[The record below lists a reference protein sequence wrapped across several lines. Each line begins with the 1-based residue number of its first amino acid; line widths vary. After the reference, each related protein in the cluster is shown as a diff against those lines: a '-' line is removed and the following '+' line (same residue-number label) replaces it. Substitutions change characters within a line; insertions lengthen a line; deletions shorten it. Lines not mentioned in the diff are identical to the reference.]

1 MQIVAS
7 VIAIAFILLYAALIP
22 RLLFKRDLVSLQYIT
37 IETVLQNIICI
48 MTSAFLNNTISQLVL
63 LYKELIFY
71 GVVVL
76 YFLTNKRL
84 KIRKSSVPLIIMVL
98 LCVPYFF
105 VGVASLYT
113 KLICFRQIMT
123 PIILILYGR
132 TLSINERELR
142 DYFSFLV
149 KIGVGIV
156 IFGIIEEFVIGDS
169 LWFSL
174 HIEKYMDMKGFSKWV
189 YSNGL
194 PGNYYSADLYMV
206 VGMLRRMVS
215 IMADPLLTGHF
226 LALCIVIILYNRFII
241 NPLYYAVT
249 LVVLTVGVIFTLSKG
264 AILVIAIAY
273 TYKLWCRYKPI
284 AILCGVIGVILL
296 AYMIKNNTLYTIS
309 QHTGGLIA
317 SFGNIVGKGF
327 GSAGNYSNLYGNAS
341 SEVAESYMGA
351 LLGQMGLIGFGI
363 FLYMFIYYSKKLFA
377 FNRTAIGLS
386 IFAYIMGILFESF
399 VSESSIN
406 FVGSGIAFIVFGI
419 LTKKLGASNG
429 KEKYQGGQ
437 IE

>member
-1 MQIVAS
+1 M
-7 VIAIAFILLYAALIP
+7 
-22 RLLFKRDLVSLQYIT
+22 
-37 IETVLQNIICI
+37 
-48 MTSAFLNNTISQLVL
+48 
-63 LYKELIFY
+63 
-71 GVVVL
+71 

-241 NPLYYAVT
+241 NPL
-249 LVVLTVGVIFTLSKG
+249 
-264 AILVIAIAY
+264 
-273 TYKLWCRYKPI
+273 
-284 AILCGVIGVILL
+284 
-296 AYMIKNNTLYTIS
+296 
-309 QHTGGLIA
+309 
-317 SFGNIVGKGF
+317 
-327 GSAGNYSNLYGNAS
+327 
-341 SEVAESYMGA
+341 
-351 LLGQMGLIGFGI
+351 
-363 FLYMFIYYSKKLFA
+363 
-377 FNRTAIGLS
+377 
-386 IFAYIMGILFESF
+386 
-399 VSESSIN
+399 
-406 FVGSGIAFIVFGI
+406 
-419 LTKKLGASNG
+419 
-429 KEKYQGGQ
+429 
-437 IE
+437 